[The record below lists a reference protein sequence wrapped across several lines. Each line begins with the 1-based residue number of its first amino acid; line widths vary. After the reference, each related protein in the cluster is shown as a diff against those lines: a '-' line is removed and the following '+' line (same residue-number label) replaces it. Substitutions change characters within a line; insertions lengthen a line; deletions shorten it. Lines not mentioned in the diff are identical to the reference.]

1 MSKDDWRYEYLSD
14 QLRDQKKRL
23 EDAEKMVKE
32 AQSEVAALEWQ
43 RDKAK
48 AIVEMLE
55 VAYKVNVTKEA
66 TVVDEPIK
74 EQKP

>member
-66 TVVDEPIK
+66 TVVDEQTRDSK
-74 EQKP
+74 